1 LTSLRVLVIDDEPPA
16 RKKLTMLLRKEPD
29 IEIVGEASNGIEA
42 VAAIEESHPDV
53 IFLDIQMPGMN
64 GFEVLEAVDRERMP
78 LVVFVTA
85 FDQHAVKA
93 FEVHAVDYLLKPF
106 DQARLQSCLAR
117 LRDEHDSAQSRIKEL
132 LDQIRSRDYL
142 TRVVVKS
149 RGRVLFLKME
159 DVDWIETSANYV
171 ELHSGTHSY
180 LLRGTLTN
188 FEERLNPRQFV
199 RVHRTSIV
207 NIERIQELQPW
218 SHGDFIV
225 VLKDGAKLRMS
236 RRYRGNLSEI
246 WG

>member
-1 LTSLRVLVIDDEPPA
+1 
-16 RKKLTMLLRKEPD
+16 MLLRQEPD

-64 GFEVLEAVDRERMP
+64 GFEVLEAIDRERMP

-93 FEVHAVDYLLKPF
+93 FEVHAADYLLKPF
-106 DQARLQSCLAR
+106 DQARLRSCLAR
-117 LRDEHDSAQSRIKEL
+117 LRDEHDSAQSKIKEL
-132 LDQIRSRDYL
+132 LDQFRSRDYL

-171 ELHSGTHSY
+171 ELHSGKQTF
-180 LLRGTLTN
+180 LLRETLSAL
-188 FEERLNPRQFV
+188 ERKLDPQLFV

-207 NIERIQELQPW
+207 KDRK
-218 SHGDFIV
+218 SV
-225 VLKDGAKLRMS
+225 V
-236 RRYRGNLSEI
+236 
-246 WG
+246 

>member
-16 RKKLTMLLRKEPD
+16 RRKLTLLLRQEPG
-29 IEIVGEASNGIEA
+29 IEIVGEAANGIDA
-42 VAAIEESHPDV
+42 VAAIEEHRPDA
-53 IFLDIQMPGMN
+53 IFIDIQMPGMN
-64 GFEVLEAVDRERMP
+64 GFEVLDAIEGERMP
-78 LVVFVTA
+78 QVVFVTA
-85 FDQHAVKA
+85 YDQHAVKA
-93 FEVHAVDYLLKPF
+93 FEVHAADYILKPF
-106 DQARLQSCLAR
+106 DRTRLQSCLAR
-117 LRDEHDSAQSRIKEL
+117 LRGEHDSMQSKIKGL
-132 LDQIRSRDYL
+132 LDQFRSRDYL

-149 RGRVLFLKME
+149 RGRVLFLKIE

-171 ELHSGTHSY
+171 ELHSGKHSY

-199 RVHRTSIV
+199 RVHRTTIV

-218 SHGDFIV
+218 SHGDFII

-236 RRYRGNLSEI
+236 RRYRGNLSDI